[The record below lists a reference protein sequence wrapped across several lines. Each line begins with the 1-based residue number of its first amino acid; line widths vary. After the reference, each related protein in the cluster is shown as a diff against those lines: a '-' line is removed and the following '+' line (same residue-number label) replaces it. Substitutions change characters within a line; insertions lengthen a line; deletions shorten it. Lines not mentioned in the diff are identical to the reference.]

1 MAFQMRQGNTS
12 QPLWAAAKLREA
24 SGQSRV
30 YANDAV
36 RFTVLRLWQSPRTGT
51 RYPVAFRVTIGS
63 LEIELEP
70 LMDDQENDT
79 RQTTGAVYWEGAVR
93 VFSKGKRIGSG
104 YLELTG
110 YGRPLE
116 L

>member
-1 MAFQMRQGNTS
+1 M
-12 QPLWAAAKLREA
+12 AAKLREA
-24 SGQSRV
+24 SGNIRV
-30 YANDAV
+30 YTADDI
-36 RFTVLRLWQSPRTGT
+36 RFTALRLWQSPRTGT
-51 RYPVAFRVTIGS
+51 RYPVAFRITLGS
-63 LEIELEP
+63 LEIELQA

-93 VFSKGKRIGSG
+93 AFSKGKRIGSG